1 MKKIALLLAVAMA
14 LSAVGCASKD
24 DKQEI
29 VVPIYQTDKIDYK
42 TEKAEIGDI
51 SQKYYVDGRFDYPY
65 YEKVSF
71 KIDGMIESVSVEEND
86 PVKKG
91 DLLCT
96 LVSDD
101 LAEQLAEKQLYI
113 DQAQKSIYTL
123 RSEGGSAN
131 EIQLAQTELELQQL
145 EYQHLEDSLDDYKV
159 CAPCDGVFRSDGKTS
174 FENNIDDQRGA
185 ENIIVEGAKVTAGQS
200 FGVVSDHSQQYL
212 VCDVYDNAL
221 ENVNFGTKVELE
233 QGVVSAKGKVIDII
247 ESTVG
252 GGKVFTYVIE
262 PDKDADISDL
272 GVQCCFDVYSKL
284 DTVIVP
290 SKAVKKSKDRTY
302 VNLLIDGSKIEQDVE
317 VGIEDD
323 KQTEILSG
331 LTGGEDV
338 IIN

>member
-14 LSAVGCASKD
+14 FSAVGCASKD

-86 PVKKG
+86 PVEKG

-101 LAEQLAEKQLYI
+101 LDDQLAEKKLYI
-113 DQAQKSIYTL
+113 DQAQKSVNTL
-123 RSEGGSAN
+123 QSEGGSAN

-145 EYQHLEDSLDDYKV
+145 EYQHLEDSLENYKV
-159 CAPCDGVFRSDGKTS
+159 YAPCNGVFRSDGKTS

-290 SKAVKKSKDRTY
+290 TKAVKKSKDRTY
-302 VNLLIDGSKIEQDVE
+302 VNLLIEGSKIEQDVE

-331 LTGGEDV
+331 LSGGEDV

>member
-1 MKKIALLLAVAMA
+1 MKKLALLLAVAMA
-14 LSAVGCASKD
+14 FSAVGCASKD
-24 DKQEI
+24 DQQEI

-101 LAEQLAEKQLYI
+101 LDDQLAEKQLYI
-113 DQAQKSIYTL
+113 DQAQKSVNTL
-123 RSEGGSAN
+123 LNEGGSAN
-131 EIQLAQTELELQQL
+131 EIQLARTELELQQL
-145 EYQHLEDSLDDYKV
+145 EYQHLEDSLEDYKV
-159 CAPCDGVFRSDGKTS
+159 YAPCDGVFRTDGKTS
-174 FENNIDDQRGA
+174 FANNIDDQRGA

-233 QGVVSAKGKVIDII
+233 QGTVSAKGKVIDII
-247 ESTVG
+247 ESTAG
-252 GGKVFTYVIE
+252 GAKVFTYVIE

-284 DTVIVP
+284 DTVLVP

-331 LTGGEDV
+331 LSGGEDV

>member
-14 LSAVGCASKD
+14 FSAVGCGSKD

-101 LAEQLAEKQLYI
+101 LAEQLSEKQLYI
-113 DQAQKSIYTL
+113 DQAQKSINTL

>member
-14 LSAVGCASKD
+14 FSAVGCASKD

-101 LAEQLAEKQLYI
+101 VDDQLAEKQLYI
-113 DQAQKSIYTL
+113 DQAQKSVNTL

-145 EYQHLEDSLDDYKV
+145 EYQHLEDSLENYKV
-159 CAPCDGVFRSDGKTS
+159 YAPCDGVFRSDGKTS

-185 ENIIVEGAKVTAGQS
+185 ENIIVEGAKVSAGQS
-200 FGVVSDHSQQYL
+200 FGVVSDHSQRYL

-272 GVQCCFDVYSKL
+272 GVQCRFDVYSKL

-331 LTGGEDV
+331 LSGGEDV

>member
-14 LSAVGCASKD
+14 LSAVGCGSKD

-113 DQAQKSIYTL
+113 DQAQKSINTL
-123 RSEGGSAN
+123 RSEGCSAN

-174 FENNIDDQRGA
+174 LENNIDDQRGA
-185 ENIIVEGAKVTAGQS
+185 ENIIVEGAKVSAGQS